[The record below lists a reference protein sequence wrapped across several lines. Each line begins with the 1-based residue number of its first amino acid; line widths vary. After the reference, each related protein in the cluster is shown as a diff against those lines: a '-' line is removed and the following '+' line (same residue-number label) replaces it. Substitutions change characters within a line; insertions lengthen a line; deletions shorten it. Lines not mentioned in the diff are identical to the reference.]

1 MDYVKL
7 GERYCMD
14 DYRMHMILMVFVRWL
29 HQMKWLQYMDYQ
41 VRVQSLMEWNNS
53 EKNLPRVTWIFPNGF
68 LTRIEFF
75 FHRCWVGPNDNQQ
88 TFMCTAT
95 EYIDFTPDGLI
106 QHIGYI
112 THPSQPEPVADYP
125 TIVDETTTTTT
136 TTTLY
141 WRIKREKMRLWQ
153 VCKTK
158 TIDAMF
164 GKQRKSKR

>member
-1 MDYVKL
+1 
-7 GERYCMD
+7 
-14 DYRMHMILMVFVRWL
+14 MIAPNEMATIYGLSGTDTIIDG
-29 HQMKWLQYMDYQ
+29 MKQF
-41 VRVQSLMEWNNS
+41 RKKFS
-53 EKNLPRVTWIFPNGF
+53 PVTWIFPNGF

-125 TIVDETTTTTT
+125 TIDIETTT

-141 WRIKREKMRLWQ
+141 
-153 VCKTK
+153 
-158 TIDAMF
+158 
-164 GKQRKSKR
+164 